1 MQLFKIWSYLCGRVV
16 QRNIDVLSTEK
27 KVGGRLDDLQTNGL
41 DGLRVLAGSQV
52 EEGMTSSYTGDVGIK
67 EKHKRD
73 DKLEITKGSIPKY
86 HLTCKMKQKPFNNSS
101 GNTKRIKF
109 KEKFT
114 VGRSAIK
121 MSRTLMLRGREKD
134 SIEWKIL
141 KMNKL
146 FIHHPTKKWNYN
158 WGSYDKN
165 IIRVFKK

>member
-1 MQLFKIWSYLCGRVV
+1 MA

-27 KVGGRLDDLQTNGL
+27 KVGGRLDDLQTN
-41 DGLRVLAGSQV
+41 GLRVLAGSQV

-134 SIEWKIL
+134 SIE
-141 KMNKL
+141 
-146 FIHHPTKKWNYN
+146 
-158 WGSYDKN
+158 
-165 IIRVFKK
+165 